1 MAARKSLRD
10 LDNDALGDTT
20 APPARTPAPAPVP
33 VPAAPARVA
42 RPAAAKP
49 AGKPAG
55 KRVTSTIGV
64 YMQRHTFDAARGA
77 YVADL
82 DTLASGPDTFAR
94 WVDAALA
101 EYAGLTPA
109 GRTAIAQG
117 LPAQQR
123 TDSRGIN
130 RTFQVGQDTIEAT
143 NAALVADRQAGRV
156 HSRSEFAVEAIL
168 WATEA
173 SRVRNGG
180 VLPEAPPRLPNRA
193 MR

>member
-10 LDNDALGDTT
+10 LDNDALADTT
-20 APPARTPAPAPVP
+20 APPAPKPAATPAPAPVQ
-33 VPAAPARVA
+33 AAPATVA
-42 RPAAAKP
+42 RSAAA
-49 AGKPAG
+49 KPAG

-82 DTLASGPDTFAR
+82 DTLATGPDTFAR

-109 GRTAIAQG
+109 RRTAIAER

-173 SRVRNGG
+173 SRERNGG

>member
-10 LDNDALGDTT
+10 LDNDALADTT
-20 APPARTPAPAPVP
+20 APPAARPAATPAPAPV
-33 VPAAPARVA
+33 AAPAR
-42 RPAAAKP
+42 AAGPSA
-49 AGKPAG
+49 AKPAG

-82 DTLASGPDTFAR
+82 DTLDSGPDTFAR

-101 EYAGLTPA
+101 EYAALTPA

-173 SRVRNGG
+173 SRERNGG